1 MSLFIFMCHRKIRV
15 KKTVH
20 DDSTLFEIQKFTL
33 LITDK
38 FFYIRNK
45 FNDFTSLRYPLSI
58 KTDQQNVV
66 VMIFLTTLDGRERN
80 TRPLR
85 ISYSPHKR
93 MESRSGMSIEEQLYM
108 YILIHLLIIRKK
120 WNFYI

>member
-1 MSLFIFMCHRKIRV
+1 MCHRKIRV

-58 KTDQQNVV
+58 KTDQ
-66 VMIFLTTLDGRERN
+66 
-80 TRPLR
+80 
-85 ISYSPHKR
+85 
-93 MESRSGMSIEEQLYM
+93 
-108 YILIHLLIIRKK
+108 
-120 WNFYI
+120 